1 MVIRDFAKTCQV
13 CAKLQQ
19 QVIQYHQRK
28 GRQYPINVFHPFQER
43 KKNMLPI
50 MTIAIIS
57 ERGPRA
63 GEIVVA
69 ASTILTMTYLTV
81 KPVSTNNT
89 CRDEFINACR
99 AMVRNGTPKKYMG
112 RIADPSSLNADYAD
126 FWLAFDI
133 KGEKVARQIIQNSG
147 KSVEKGKYDFPGLV
161 HLFEHIVPDPPDV
174 GDIKPW
180 IGTLAS
186 QLEPWKE
193 KIKKM
198 HLEYS

>member
-1 MVIRDFAKTCQV
+1 
-13 CAKLQQ
+13 
-19 QVIQYHQRK
+19 
-28 GRQYPINVFHPFQER
+28 
-43 KKNMLPI
+43 

-57 ERGPRA
+57 ERNLRS

-81 KPVSTNNT
+81 RPVSSNNA

-112 RIADPSSLNADYAD
+112 KIANPLSVNAEYAD
-126 FWLAFDI
+126 FWLAFDTQ
-133 KGEKVARQIIQNSG
+133 GEKTARQIIQDSG
-147 KSVEKGKYDFPGLV
+147 KSVEKGKYEFPGLV
-161 HLFEHIVPDPPDV
+161 HLFEYTIPDPPAE

-180 IGTLAS
+180 VGMLAK
-186 QLEPWKE
+186 QLAPWKE

-198 HLEYS
+198 HLNYS

>member
-1 MVIRDFAKTCQV
+1 
-13 CAKLQQ
+13 
-19 QVIQYHQRK
+19 
-28 GRQYPINVFHPFQER
+28 
-43 KKNMLPI
+43 

-81 KPVSTNNT
+81 KPVSSYNN

-99 AMVRNGTPKKYMG
+99 AMVRNGTPKKYAG
-112 RIADPSSLNADYAD
+112 KIAKPSSVNAEYAD
-126 FWLAFDI
+126 FWLAFDAE
-133 KGEKVARQIIQNSG
+133 GEATAKQIIWNSG
-147 KSVEKGKYDFPGLV
+147 KSVEKGKYDFPGVV

-180 IGTLAS
+180 VGTLAS

-193 KIKKM
+193 KIKNMKR
-198 HLEYS
+198 

>member
-1 MVIRDFAKTCQV
+1 
-13 CAKLQQ
+13 
-19 QVIQYHQRK
+19 
-28 GRQYPINVFHPFQER
+28 
-43 KKNMLPI
+43 MLPI

-57 ERGPRA
+57 ERGPKA

-99 AMVRNGTPKKYMG
+99 AMIRNGTPKKYMG
-112 RIADPSSLNADYAD
+112 KIANPSSVNAEYAD
-126 FWLAFDI
+126 FWLAFDR
-133 KGEKVARQIIQNSG
+133 KGAEIAKQIIQNSG
-147 KSVEKGKYDFPGLV
+147 KSVEEGNYEFPGMV
-161 HLFEHIVPDPPDV
+161 HLFEPIIPDPPEA

-180 IGTLAS
+180 VGMLAS
-186 QLEPWKE
+186 QLEPWRE
-193 KIKKM
+193 KIRKM